1 MLQIIQHQRTGE
13 ISIEDLPAPQCPQGG
28 VLVRNEYSL
37 ISAGT
42 EKATITKAQSTL
54 VERAKNQ
61 PNDVKLVLDFIK
73 KDGVI
78 STYRRIKSVLNS
90 YKTLGYSSS
99 GEVILSNCDDFKPGD
114 KVACAGAG
122 YANHSEII
130 AVPKKLVSKVPDK
143 VSMQSAAYTTV
154 AAIAMQ
160 GVRQSKPELGAY
172 VAVIGLGLIG
182 QITVQLLKAAG
193 CKVVG
198 LDINPGFNDIAKK
211 SGCDLVLHSSP
222 ESKKDILAFTNG
234 IGCDAVIITAA
245 TSSNA
250 PTELAISIARSKG
263 KVVYVGDV
271 PINIPRTPFYLKELE
286 VTIACSYGPGRYDP
300 QYEEQGIDYPISY
313 VRWTENRNMQS
324 VLELLEDGKLNF
336 DILTTHQ
343 FDLDS
348 ADKAYNLISGES
360 KEHYLGIVLKYNN
373 DNPKLDNTIIKEAS
387 SKTTGGV
394 SFIGIGTF
402 AQNYL
407 IPAFRN
413 AGADFITVASNKSI
427 NAKSA
432 AEKFGFKAISTSGED
447 VAKDNSSL
455 VVIAT
460 RHDSHSKYVI
470 EAIKAGKDVFVE
482 KPLAITPDELDLII
496 EEQSKSKSRIMVGFN
511 RRFSKSFQLIK
522 KHFEKTTNPPI
533 MLYRVN
539 AGHIPK
545 EHWVQQPE
553 QGGRIIG
560 EVCHFIDT
568 MLYLTGSNV
577 KSVYAESIS
586 TEDSSVTNEDNI
598 IITLKFTNGAIGTII
613 YTAGGD
619 SAMAKEYFEMFSQG
633 KSAQM
638 DNFQS
643 ITLYSAGKPTQVKT
657 SGDKGINEEVNLTM
671 KALKDDLAFP
681 ISLNELIITTKTTFA
696 IRESLIIKQVVEL

>member
-198 LDINPGFNDIAKK
+198 LDINPAFNEIAMK

-300 QYEEQGIDYPISY
+300 QYEEQGIDYPIAY

-324 VLELLEDGKLNF
+324 VLELLADGKLNF

-522 KHFEKTTNPPI
+522 KHFENTTNPPI

-598 IITLKFTNGAIGTII
+598 IITLKYTNGAIGTII

-619 SAMAKEYFEMFSQG
+619 SAMPKEYFEMFSQG

-638 DNFQS
+638 DNFLS
-643 ITLYSAGKPTQVKT
+643 ITLYSSGKPTQVKT

-671 KALKDDLAFP
+671 KALKANSVFP